1 MEDLKRAVR
10 LGLRSV
16 LVTDIGIRQVIAKQ
30 RSSGLLPP
38 ELIIKTSVM
47 MAPTNPASAR
57 ILQTL
62 GADTI
67 NIPSDLTIPQ
77 IAAMRAALDVPIDFY
92 VEAPDNIGGFLR
104 YYEIPELIRVA
115 APIYLKFGLR
125 NAPDIYPCGTHIEST
140 ALALSRE
147 RVRRASIAMEMISR
161 YCPEAVMSPC
171 FRRSVEA

>member
-1 MEDLKRAVR
+1 MEDIARAVR
-10 LGLRSV
+10 LGLRIV
-16 LVTDIGIRQVIAKQ
+16 LVSDIGILQVIAKQ

-77 IAAMRAALDVPIDFY
+77 IARSEEHTSALQSPM
-92 VEAPDNIGGFLR
+92 
-104 YYEIPELIRVA
+104 
-115 APIYLKFGLR
+115 YLVCRPLL
-125 NAPDIYPCGTHIEST
+125 E
-140 ALALSRE
+140 
-147 RVRRASIAMEMISR
+147 
-161 YCPEAVMSPC
+161 
-171 FRRSVEA
+171 